1 MSTTMGRTPADAQAE
16 AAAPA
21 KPVIEHGR
29 LVLAVACLGLFMSF
43 IEVTAA
49 ISTLRALQV
58 DMQVPPA
65 DLSWVSS
72 TYTLVV
78 AACVLSGG
86 ALGERF
92 GRRRVFVTGV
102 VALAAGSLVVAT
114 ASGFA
119 QVLVGR
125 AISGIGGAL
134 VLPTSLAIITT
145 TFFVDLPRML
155 RYITIWVSMSGV
167 GLAVGPLLGGA
178 LLDRFDWPAVYLVN
192 TPIAVVTVA
201 LALYAVK
208 ETKVAD
214 RALDLGGQF
223 LSVVG
228 LGTLVYGIAV
238 GGRAGYDDPVVVA
251 SLVVAAVSL
260 TALVLVERRAPVPM
274 LDVRMMGS
282 LRVSATLVVSA
293 SALFT
298 FVGVIFLEVM
308 YLQRVQA
315 TPPLETGLKLL
326 PAMVAFVLS
335 TLVAQRIAAKV
346 GPGRLLAA
354 GSVVTGAAAVVLV
367 GQQPDSAY
375 GITALGL
382 ALLGLGSG
390 LVVAPSTAAAF
401 AVVQPAQMGSA
412 SNAVTAFRQVGSVLA
427 TAVLGSVLAVRF
439 IGVLPDRLAAAHVPQ
454 PVASAVVE
462 VARSGGN
469 GSGRSSAS
477 VTEAVNASFNAGIG
491 TGMWVV
497 AGVSALAAA
506 LSLAFLSRKEKG
518 AGA

>member
-1 MSTTMGRTPADAQAE
+1 MSAPTDALSS
-16 AAAPA
+16 AAPP

-29 LVLAVACLGLFMSF
+29 LVLAAACLGLFMSF

-58 DMQVPPA
+58 DMQVAPA

-72 TYTLVV
+72 MYTLVV

-92 GRRRVFVTGV
+92 GRRRVFVIGV
-102 VALAAGSLVVAT
+102 VALAAGSLVVAS
-114 ASGFA
+114 ASGYP

-125 AISGIGGAL
+125 AISGVGGAL

-155 RYITIWVSMSGV
+155 RYITIWVSVSGI

-178 LLDRFDWPAVYLVN
+178 LLNVFDWPAVYLVN
-192 TPIAVVTVA
+192 TPVAVVTVA
-201 LALYAVK
+201 VTLYAVK
-208 ETKVAD
+208 ESSVPN
-214 RALDLGGQF
+214 RPLDLWGQC

-238 GGRAGYDDPVVVA
+238 GGRTGYDDPSVVA
-251 SLVVAAVSL
+251 ALVVAVVSL
-260 TALVLVERRAPVPM
+260 TALVLVERRAAMPM

-282 LRVSATLVVSA
+282 LRVSATLVVAA

-298 FVGVIFLEVM
+298 FVGVVFLEVLF
-308 YLQRVQA
+308 LQRVQGA
-315 TPPLETGLKLL
+315 EPLETGVQLL
-326 PAMVAFVLS
+326 PAMVSFVLA

-354 GSVVTGAAAVVLV
+354 GSLVAGVAAVVLV
-367 GQQPDSAY
+367 AQQPDSAY
-375 GITALGL
+375 GVTALGL
-382 ALLGLGSG
+382 TLLGLGSG

-401 AVVQPAQMGSA
+401 AVVEPAQMGSA

-427 TAVLGSVLAVRF
+427 TSVLGAVLAMRF
-439 IGVLPDRLAAAHVPQ
+439 VGTLPDELATAQVPPGTAA
-454 PVASAVVE
+454 AVVE

-469 GSGRSSAS
+469 GDGRSTAE
-477 VTEAVNASFNAGIG
+477 VTEAVNASFTVGIH
-491 TGMWVV
+491 TGLWVV
-497 AGVSALAAA
+497 AGVSFLALL
-506 LSLAFLSRKEKG
+506 LSLVFLTRTTQGNK
-518 AGA
+518 

>member
-1 MSTTMGRTPADAQAE
+1 MSAVTGQTAAD
-16 AAAPA
+16 APA
-21 KPVIEHGR
+21 KPVIPHGTM
-29 LVLAVACLGLFMSF
+29 VLAVACLGLFMSF

-49 ISTLRALQV
+49 ISTLRALQL
-58 DMQVPPA
+58 DMQVAPA

-114 ASGFA
+114 ASGFP

-125 AISGIGGAL
+125 AISGVGGAL

-192 TPIAVVTVA
+192 TPVAVVTVA
-201 LALYAVK
+201 MALYAVK
-208 ETKVAD
+208 ETKVPD

-238 GGRAGYDDPVVVA
+238 GGRLGYDDPVVVV
-251 SLVVAAVSL
+251 SLAVAVAAL
-260 TALVLVERRAPVPM
+260 TGLVLVERRAPVPM

-282 LRVSATLVVSA
+282 LRVSATLVVAA

-298 FVGVIFLEVM
+298 FVGIVFLEVLF
-308 YLQRVQA
+308 LQRVQGTEPMA
-315 TPPLETGLKLL
+315 TGLKLL
-326 PAMVAFVLS
+326 PAMVSFVLS

-354 GSVVTGAAAVVLV
+354 GSLVTGAAAVVLV
-367 GQQPDSAY
+367 AQQPDSAY

-382 ALLGLGSG
+382 TLLGLGSG

-401 AVVQPAQMGSA
+401 AVVEPAQMGSA

-427 TAVLGSVLAVRF
+427 TSVLGSVLAVRF
-439 IGVLPDRLAAAHVPQ
+439 IGVLPDRLDAAHVP
-454 PVASAVVE
+454 PEVASTVVE

-469 GSGRSSAS
+469 GSGRSTEA
-477 VTEAVNASFNAGIG
+477 VTEAVNASFNAGIH

-506 LSLAFLSRKEKG
+506 LSLAFLTRTKKD
-518 AGA
+518 A

>member
-1 MSTTMGRTPADAQAE
+1 MSAVTGQAPADT
-16 AAAPA
+16 PP
-21 KPVIEHGR
+21 KPVIPRGG
-29 LVLAVACLGLFMSF
+29 LVLTAACLGLFMSF

-58 DMQVPPA
+58 DMHVAPA

-92 GRRRVFVTGV
+92 GRRRVFVIGV

-114 ASGFA
+114 ASGFP

-125 AISGIGGAL
+125 AISGVGGAL

-192 TPIAVVTVA
+192 APLAVVTVA
-201 LALYAVK
+201 VTLYAVK
-208 ETKVAD
+208 ETKVPD
-214 RALDLGGQF
+214 RALDLPGQF

-238 GGRAGYDDPVVVA
+238 GGREGYGDPVVVA
-251 SLVVAAVSL
+251 TLVVAVVAL

-274 LDVRMMGS
+274 LDVRMMAS
-282 LRVSATLVVSA
+282 VPLSATLVVAA

-298 FVGVIFLEVM
+298 FVGVVFLEVLF
-308 YLQRVQA
+308 LQRVQGTEPMA
-315 TPPLETGLKLL
+315 TGLKLL

-335 TLVAQRIAAKV
+335 TLVAQRIAGKV
-346 GPGRLLAA
+346 GPARLLAV
-354 GSVVTGAAAVVLV
+354 GSLVTAAAAIVLV
-367 GQQPDSAY
+367 RQQPDSAY
-375 GITALGL
+375 GITAVGL

-401 AVVQPAQMGSA
+401 AVAEPAQMGAA

-439 IGVLPDRLAAAHVPQ
+439 IGALPDRLDTAHVP
-454 PVASAVVE
+454 PE
-462 VARSGGN
+462 VATQVVAVAREGGN
-469 GSGRSSAS
+469 SAGRSTPE
-477 VTEAVNASFNAGIG
+477 VTEAVSASFNVGIH
-491 TGMWVV
+491 TGLWVV
-497 AGVSALAAA
+497 AGVSALAAV
-506 LSLAFLSRKEKG
+506 LAFAFISTKKKES
-518 AGA
+518 